1 MRKYTLMAAV
11 KEEAHILKLP
21 IGNEFKDISIIDLYT
36 SNFTKEEFY
45 KELQT
50 LNPFLKAISLEQVD
64 LFIAR
69 TTYNERSKRHG
80 LHTYECL
87 FNLKDNELRNFM
99 IDNLKREAQARLNN
113 IENKE
118 KMELKLTKDLQEYI
132 RVLVKKIGGNS
143 YIKQYVTRL
152 SSIVDP
158 KSKEA
163 LLRYQKETDLKALDS
178 LTKAMQSY
186 KNLRGLSLELD
197 AYYNNPG
204 TNFLRKLNERHFYK
218 YPAKIFFYL
227 NDFMLYLKDLEKYPL
242 DYFPKMTYQEI
253 LEMKQFALMEKIQR
267 KPFSIPE
274 MEEYFNT
281 GGLPSIF
288 ENMSADTIYGETT
301 DADKVKLGILS
312 LDEYIKKHPLELD
325 PKR

>member
-1 MRKYTLMAAV
+1 MRKYSLMAAV

-143 YIKQYVTRL
+143 YIKQYVTKPVV
-152 SSIVDP
+152 SFI
-158 KSKEA
+158 A
-163 LLRYQKETDLKALDS
+163 
-178 LTKAMQSY
+178 
-186 KNLRGLSLELD
+186 GLSAPAGKRMGHAGAIISGSKGTASSKMQALTSAGVKVCSNPANIGITIKQMLE
-197 AYYNNPG
+197 NN
-204 TNFLRKLNERHFYK
+204 
-218 YPAKIFFYL
+218 
-227 NDFMLYLKDLEKYPL
+227 
-242 DYFPKMTYQEI
+242 
-253 LEMKQFALMEKIQR
+253 
-267 KPFSIPE
+267 
-274 MEEYFNT
+274 
-281 GGLPSIF
+281 
-288 ENMSADTIYGETT
+288 
-301 DADKVKLGILS
+301 
-312 LDEYIKKHPLELD
+312 
-325 PKR
+325 